1 MVAAIT
7 PEMPH
12 VSDVVRLSG
21 ARLPRKCPFLAS
33 AILPRTG
40 GATSPR
46 CLREAWSLGCSF
58 MDFSVCVY
66 LKTLSDTRRTY
77 FESDIGVCSP
87 WSFMI

>member
-1 MVAAIT
+1 MVAAIA

-21 ARLPRKCPFLAS
+21 VRLPRKCPFLAS

-40 GATSPR
+40 GATSP
-46 CLREAWSLGCSF
+46 LRAGDLVLGCSF

-87 WSFMI
+87 